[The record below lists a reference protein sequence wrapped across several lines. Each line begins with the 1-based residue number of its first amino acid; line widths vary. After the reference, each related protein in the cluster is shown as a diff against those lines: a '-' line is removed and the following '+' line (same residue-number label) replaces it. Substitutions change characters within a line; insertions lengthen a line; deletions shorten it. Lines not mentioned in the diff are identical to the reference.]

1 MEPLAHGIGGR
12 SDLPVPL
19 WLAVYGGAVAVL
31 VSFFALLV
39 FWTQPKLRGERAG
52 WPVPVGVQ
60 RVVDAAGSRGALR
73 VVGLVLATAV
83 MFTAW
88 AGPDDPTRN
97 PAPTWFYVWF
107 WVGLAALSVLFGPV
121 WRVVN
126 PLRTITAA
134 VLAAGGGRLARRE
147 LPEGM
152 GYWPAVA
159 SLLVFVWLE
168 LVYDRASEPR
178 TVALFLTGYAL
189 VHVAAGLVYGERWF
203 DRGDGFE
210 VYSTLFGHLSPLGRR
225 EDGRVVLRNPL
236 DGLAALQPA
245 PGLVATVSVVLGS
258 TAFDGLT
265 RVRFWKDFT
274 AYLDRPLYLLI
285 GTAGLVVAIQFVLG
299 TYTAATMVMRRYAPA
314 DAEAGIDIRFVHSLV
329 PIAVGYT
336 VAHYFSFAIFQGQA
350 GYLLATDPLG
360 RGWDLLGAAG
370 RGIDYTLVMPKT
382 IALVQVIAI
391 VVGHVVG
398 VVAAH
403 DRAVGTFERRDQQGG
418 QYPLLGVMVGYTM
431 GGIAL
436 LVGT

>member
-1 MEPLAHGIGGR
+1 MDVLAHGIGGR

-19 WLAVYGGAVAVL
+19 WLAVYGGATAVL

-39 FWTQPKLRGERAG
+39 FWREPKLRGGQAG
-52 WPVPVGVQ
+52 RPVRGVQ
-60 RVVDAAGSRGALR
+60 RFVDAPATRAALR
-73 VVGLVLATAV
+73 IAGLVLAAV
-83 MFTAW
+83 VLFTAW
-88 AGPDDPTRN
+88 AGPQDSARN

-107 WVGLAALSVLFGPV
+107 WIGLAALSVLFGPV

-134 VLAAGGGRLARRE
+134 VLAAGGGRLGRGK
-147 LPEGM
+147 LPETL

-159 SLLVFVWLE
+159 SLFVFVWLE
-168 LVYDRASEPR
+168 LVYDRADAPR
-178 TVALFLTGYAL
+178 TVALFLTGYA
-189 VHVAAGLVYGERWF
+189 VAHLAGGLVYGQRWF

-210 VYSTLFGHLSPLGRR
+210 AYSTLFGHLSPLGRR

-245 PGLVATVSVVLGS
+245 PGLVALVSLVLGS

-274 AYLDRPLYLLI
+274 AYLDRPFYLLV
-285 GTAGLVVAIQFVLG
+285 GTAGLVVGIQFVLG
-299 TYTAATMVMRRYAPA
+299 TYTAATMVMRRHAPDFLKVGL
-314 DAEAGIDIRFVHSLV
+314 DARFVHSLV
-329 PIAVGYT
+329 PIALGYT
-336 VAHYFSFAIFQGQA
+336 VAHYFSFAVFQGQA

-360 RGWDLLGAAG
+360 RGWDLLGVAG
-370 RGIDYTLVMPKT
+370 HGIDYAVVSPKT
-382 IALVQVIAI
+382 IALVQVVAI
-391 VVGHVVG
+391 VTGHVVG

-403 DRAVGTFERRDQQGG
+403 DRAVATFAPRDHQRG
-418 QYPLLGVMVGYTM
+418 QYPLLTVMVAYTM